1 MELFEG
7 APKVA
12 SVQVGVYLCG
22 GNTFVAHHL
31 LNGPQ
36 VCTPL
41 YQVRGKGMAQGVR
54 CRGFLNSA
62 LLKCSFESFLHPTF
76 IHGLRLWRRPA
87 MWNLGRED
95 PNRVAM
101 CYPKAA

>member
-41 YQVRGKGMAQGVR
+41 YQVRGKGMPERMRMYVLLQAY
-54 CRGFLNSA
+54 LNSQV
-62 LLKCSFESFLHPTF
+62 L
-76 IHGLRLWRRPA
+76 
-87 MWNLGRED
+87 
-95 PNRVAM
+95 
-101 CYPKAA
+101 